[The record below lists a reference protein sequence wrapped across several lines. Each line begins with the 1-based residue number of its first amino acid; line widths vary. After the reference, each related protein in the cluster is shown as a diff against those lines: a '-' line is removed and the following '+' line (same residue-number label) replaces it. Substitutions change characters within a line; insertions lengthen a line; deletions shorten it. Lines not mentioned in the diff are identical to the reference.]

1 MKIIKFFVVLLILM
15 FSIAQAEEVK
25 LVRVIDG
32 DTFVIEPDI
41 RVRLIGVDTPE
52 LNLSKGKNAKPEPYA
67 LKAKSYTKQK
77 LEKATK
83 IRLESDGQKYGKYNR
98 RMALVYVTGKD
109 KKEILLNEYL
119 LEQGLAKF
127 EAQYSYSKEM
137 KERFKKAEQKAK
149 ENNRNLW
156 RRFR

>member
-1 MKIIKFFVVLLILM
+1 MKFITFFIATLLLM
-15 FSIAQAEEVK
+15 FSVVQAEEVK

-67 LKAKSYTKQK
+67 VKAKSYAKQK

-83 IRLESDGQKYGKYNR
+83 IRLESDGAKYGKYKR

-127 EAQYSYSKEM
+127 ESQYSYSKEM
-137 KERFKKAEQKAK
+137 KTRFKAAEQKAK
-149 ENNRNLW
+149 NEKKNLW